1 MKKLLIPAF
10 ACAAMFTACGDD
22 SSSANDSSSI
32 ADASS
37 SSVVAESSSSDW
49 AHEPIGEYLCISSDT
64 TSILW
69 YIFEGPDSAMEV
81 SKYEYPREY
90 EEAEKI
96 CEELQAEKPEEQKVN
111 CDSAIA
117 TINPP
122 KTMNFDS
129 FKALMEKECY
139 GGWAIN
145 AVELRDPDEAPE
157 NFSSGL
163 KNRLQWL
170 RFSDSTL
177 LKNCKNKN
185 PSACSE
191 YCRRDSHLLLCRDD
205 YKFCMQDP
213 NLPECANAFFFHTY

>member
-10 ACAAMFTACGDD
+10 ACAVMFTACGDD
-22 SSSANDSSSI
+22 SSSTSSE
-32 ADASS
+32 AAESS

-81 SKYEYPREY
+81 TKYEYPRGY
-90 EEAEKI
+90 EEAKKI
-96 CEELQAEKPEEQKVN
+96 CEELQAEKPDEQKVN

-139 GGWAIN
+139 GGLAIN
-145 AVELRDPDEAPE
+145 TVELTNPDEAPE
-157 NFSSGL
+157 NGNLSDLPGRFENAIIVCNKHPNACILPRVSS
-163 KNRLQWL
+163 
-170 RFSDSTL
+170 L
-177 LKNCKNKN
+177 LKKTSN
-185 PSACSE
+185 
-191 YCRRDSHLLLCRDD
+191 
-205 YKFCMQDP
+205 
-213 NLPECANAFFFHTY
+213 

>member
-10 ACAAMFTACGDD
+10 VCSAAMFIACGDD
-22 SSSANDSSSI
+22 SSSASSE
-32 ADASS
+32 AAESS

-49 AHEPIGEYLCISSDT
+49 AHESVGEYICLSDKDST
-64 TSILW
+64 TIHR
-69 YIFEGPDSAMEV
+69 YAFEGPDSAMEV
-81 SKYEYPREY
+81 TKYEYSRGY

-145 AVELRDPDEAPE
+145 AVDLTDPDEAPE
-157 NFSSGL
+157 NDFWSII
-163 KNRLQWL
+163 KK
-170 RFSDSTL
+170 L
-177 LKNCKNKN
+177 LVPPIIVPPVPTPVPNKT
-185 PSACSE
+185 
-191 YCRRDSHLLLCRDD
+191 
-205 YKFCMQDP
+205 
-213 NLPECANAFFFHTY
+213 PENTSNDE